1 MKKFILSTVAVAAL
15 STSAAFAA
23 TGTGF
28 DSDGDTFQ
36 AAYVGSQAT
45 QTNLIVPGPAIS
57 FAEAMAFHNGDT
69 DRISR
74 DITQNG
80 LYDVMNQDGHTGF
93 HFLEVTNFQSNPADI
108 VTQDWSDWMP
118 SDLTTPDGR
127 ATIYRERFVRING
140 QPDPALRLGRLVES
154 HPTELGGIADSV
166 YRIAHHS
173 SSTLFVEYERAVAED
188 NDILT
193 EGEQSIRDTNNNAL
207 VTYEVY
213 DNVDG
218 VYNNDIQFQGSLA
231 RYSENFNGDL
241 EGLSPG
247 YYKARALEGEVL
259 SNAQAQRYYKI
270 LSVDS
275 NWDSSEERSLVQ
287 DWTTDNPA
295 SKSKYIQQTKTF
307 EGQELNEATGE
318 YRGTGEMITE
328 TRTILNP
335 GWKAAQLKLENQVK
349 SDLENGRKLTA
360 TTKHGVDVVINIDA
374 GAVSLSKDITKTYS
388 TKTHDLSAYVAP
400 RAGLLGIGKSEYTLG
415 TFAGV
420 EAGASV
426 KAKDGSTKVTVG
438 YDSGNH
444 FRTTGVK
451 DGYRGLRSS
460 AQTDDALFIETES
473 VVKATGSIIGVR
485 VDSEDRVSG
494 YIENDA
500 GARIG
505 AEVNDDGALRL
516 TAGYTV
522 KF

>member
-15 STSAAFAA
+15 STSAAFAMP
-23 TGTGF
+23 GNGI
-28 DSDGDTFQ
+28 DRDGDTFN
-36 AAYVGSQAT
+36 AEYVVSSGA
-45 QTNLIVPGPAIS
+45 GPTIRLEQPIS
-57 FAEAMAFHNGDT
+57 YAEAINFANSGSGTVSKNIAGD
-69 DRISR
+69 
-74 DITQNG
+74 G
-80 LYDVMNQDGHTGF
+80 LYDVMDASGIVGT
-93 HFLEVTNFQSNPADI
+93 HFLRVTNFQSNPADME
-108 VTQDWSDWMP
+108 TREFSEWQP
-118 SDLTTPDGR
+118 SGLTTPDGR
-127 ATIYRERFVRING
+127 ATIYRERFIRING
-140 QPDPALRLGRLVES
+140 QPDSGAARLVQS
-154 HPTELGGIADSV
+154 HPTTIGLFDMR
-166 YRIAHHS
+166 YRIAHPS
-173 SSTLFVEYERAVAED
+173 SSTLFVEYERRAVDNNDMRVED
-188 NDILT
+188 ARM
-193 EGEQSIRDTNNNAL
+193 IRDTNNNAL
-207 VTYEVY
+207 VEFEVY

-218 VYNNDIQFQGSLA
+218 LFDTDIEFQGSLA

-259 SNAQAQRYYKI
+259 SSEQAQRYYKI
-270 LSVDS
+270 LSVNS
-275 NWDSSEERSLVQ
+275 NWDNSEERSLVQ
-287 DWTTDNPA
+287 DWTTDNPS
-295 SKSKYIQQTKTF
+295 SKAKYIQQTKTF
-307 EGQELNEATGE
+307 ERQELNSATGE

-360 TTKHGVDVVINIDA
+360 TTKHGVDIVVNIDA